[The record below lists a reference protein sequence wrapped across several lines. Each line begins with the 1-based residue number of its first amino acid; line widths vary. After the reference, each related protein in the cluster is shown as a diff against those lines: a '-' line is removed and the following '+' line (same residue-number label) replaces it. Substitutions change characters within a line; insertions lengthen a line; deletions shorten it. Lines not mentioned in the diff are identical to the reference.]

1 VFRLHLKQLQT
12 IRYRRLFHIIF
23 HNEGTSCGPQSVVLA
38 SVVFSGS
45 KVKSFITKCVYTW
58 PSLHDGEDGILLF
71 MCNNTCLF
79 QSGGD
84 LSSHSSRLSSV
95 SSTAR
100 SDTSTNLTKGGSENG
115 EVDYKK
121 VSLNSTPGCW
131 IQNSSSVLEKLVIC
145 HWLPRENMYLSV
157 HILDILHLILFNS
170 LLQKLAVCLTSLY
183 DHGS

>member
-1 VFRLHLKQLQT
+1 MFYLHLKQFQT
-12 IRYRRLFHIIF
+12 VRYRRTSHITL
-23 HNEGTSCGPQSVVLA
+23 HRESTSYGQQLAVLA

-45 KVKSFITKCVYTW
+45 KFRSFITKCIYTW
-58 PSLHDGEDGILLF
+58 PPVRGGEDGILLF

-100 SDTSTNLTKGGSENG
+100 SDTSTNSAKGGSENG

-121 VSLNSTPGCW
+121 VSLNNTPGCW
-131 IQNSSSVLEKLVIC
+131 IQNSSSVLEKLAIC
-145 HWLPRENMYLSV
+145 YRLHREIMYLSL

-170 LLQKLAVCLTSLY
+170 MLQKLAVCLTSLCG
-183 DHGS
+183 HGS

>member
-1 VFRLHLKQLQT
+1 MS
-12 IRYRRLFHIIF
+12 HIIL
-23 HNEGTSCGPQSVVLA
+23 HRESTSYGPQCAVLA
-38 SVVFSGS
+38 SGVFSGS
-45 KVKSFITKCVYTW
+45 KFKSFVTKCIYTW
-58 PSLHDGEDGILLF
+58 PSVHDGEDGILLF

-100 SDTSTNLTKGGSENG
+100 SDTSTNLAKGGSENG

-121 VSLNSTPGCW
+121 VSLNNTPGCW
-131 IQNSSSVLEKLVIC
+131 IQNSSIVLEKLAIFY
-145 HWLPRENMYLSV
+145 WLPIEIMYLTL

-170 LLQKLAVCLTSLY
+170 MLQKLAVCLTSLY
-183 DHGS
+183 GHGS

>member
-1 VFRLHLKQLQT
+1 ML
-12 IRYRRLFHIIF
+12 HIIF
-23 HNEGTSCGPQSVVLA
+23 PIESSSYGPHSAVLA

-45 KVKSFITKCVYTW
+45 KFKSFITKCVYTL
-58 PSLHDGEDGILLF
+58 PVHDGEDGILLF

-100 SDTSTNLTKGGSENG
+100 SDTSTNLAKGGSENG

-131 IQNSSSVLEKLVIC
+131 IQSNSSVLEKLVIC
-145 HWLPRENMYLSV
+145 HWLPREIIYLSL

-170 LLQKLAVCLTSLY
+170 MLQKLAVCLTSLY
-183 DHGS
+183 GHGS